1 VSLQLA
7 TISRSFQ
14 LWRFFVEGLTAE
26 LEAGEFT
33 GSDTKRVSSL
43 EAAGRIRIVSS
54 KNVKA
59 STWPTFIRKP
69 SGLSVTDGAAGAIL
83 AANSQERMRRTA
95 PNICKTP
102 ISTMSVHVN
111 LPSQACAR
119 RSCQI
124 SRTDRPRKR
133 RPAGI
138 RRNTG
143 RLYGGAINCR
153 RRFSTDTILSA
164 SGIVENASDVARKA
178 SFGAAGSFQGGR
190 ERHPFKIAP
199 DRRPDSLELRPTS
212 RWSAAFAAES
222 RVEVRR
228 PNTQGVAQTVRR
240 EVLAP
245 KQQYGD
251 LERRVT
257 RLGRARSDPE
267 HAFNGSSLSKP

>member
-1 VSLQLA
+1 
-7 TISRSFQ
+7 
-14 LWRFFVEGLTAE
+14 
-26 LEAGEFT
+26 
-33 GSDTKRVSSL
+33 
-43 EAAGRIRIVSS
+43 
-54 KNVKA
+54 
-59 STWPTFIRKP
+59 
-69 SGLSVTDGAAGAIL
+69 
-83 AANSQERMRRTA
+83 
-95 PNICKTP
+95 
-102 ISTMSVHVN
+102 MSVHVN

-143 RLYGGAINCR
+143 RLYGGAISGR
-153 RRFSTDTILSA
+153 RRLSTDTILSA
-164 SGIVENASDVARKA
+164 SGIAENASDVARKT

-228 PNTQGVAQTVRR
+228 PDTQGVAQIVHRGR
-240 EVLAP
+240 SEVLAP

-257 RLGRARSDPE
+257 RLGRARSDPG